1 MRRLL
6 CATVLFGVCASAL
19 AAVDCSRPKTTVE
32 RFLCTNDRVSE
43 ANQQMAFAFLNAY
56 RRVGNDEKRAVMREQ
71 QREWEAQ
78 VRDVCQDVP
87 CLMRAYY
94 DRTLELDQN

>member
-1 MRRLL
+1 MRKLL
-6 CATVLFGVCASAL
+6 VTAGLCIVAAPAF
-19 AAVDCSRPKTTVE
+19 AAVDCSRPKTTIE

-56 RRVGNDEKRAVMREQ
+56 RRAATEDRRAEIREQ
-71 QREWEAQ
+71 QREWEVQ
-78 VRDVCQDVP
+78 VRDICQDVP

-94 DRTLELDQN
+94 DRTLELDQY